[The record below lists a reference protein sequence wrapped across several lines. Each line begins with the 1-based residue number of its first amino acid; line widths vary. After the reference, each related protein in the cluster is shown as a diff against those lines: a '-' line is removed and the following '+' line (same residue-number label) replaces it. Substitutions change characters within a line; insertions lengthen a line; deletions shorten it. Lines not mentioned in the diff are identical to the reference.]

1 MKVCEGCGL
10 DKDLLGILKMCNW
23 LLLQMNIKE
32 EDDDDVDE
40 VNVALF
46 MVLLS
51 FLPNI
56 LCLLIILWVI
66 PLFELFL
73 LPICMLA

>member
-1 MKVCEGCGL
+1 MTELKVCEGCGL

-32 EDDDDVDE
+32 EEEEEEEKDDDVDE
-40 VNVALF
+40 MNVALF

-56 LCLLIILWVI
+56 LCLLIIL
-66 PLFELFL
+66 
-73 LPICMLA
+73 